1 MYEILC
7 KLYVEHAQPKI
18 GAANLDI
25 EAAKDI
31 MRAMYEALHALDI
44 TSSALLI
51 FNGVV
56 ITAAAFAAEKAFI
69 PRLLRCWAI
78 IVIVLGL
85 IASGLCMRVTHISYA
100 FYGKVE
106 IRKSAMPCP
115 PNAATASDSNAAT
128 KPEINFGKEF
138 AELDREITK
147 RTWYFW
153 VAWWLSIFIVVASI
167 VVIVVAVFKHR
178 RTPAAATE

>member
-7 KLYVEHAQPKI
+7 NLHFEHAQAKI
-18 GAANLDI
+18 GLDNVATSAVT
-25 EAAKDI
+25 EI
-31 MRAMYEALHALDI
+31 MKAMYEALHALDI
-44 TSSALLI
+44 TSSAILI

-56 ITAAAFAAEKAFI
+56 ITAAAFAAEKDYI

-100 FYGKVE
+100 FYGKVD
-106 IRKSAMPCP
+106 IQKSAIPCT
-115 PNAATASDSNAAT
+115 PNAATESQSSAAS
-128 KPEINFGKEF
+128 KPEINFKEEF
-138 AELDREITK
+138 AALDREITR

-153 VAWWLSIFIVVASI
+153 GAWWISMFIVVASI
-167 VVIVVAVFKHR
+167 AVIFWAIFKERRRR
-178 RTPAAATE
+178 RTATP